1 MTKMPPTKMMIAIL
15 LALSFFPL
23 PHVMNAAPGEP
34 AGAQDPGTATVEG
47 LDVQSLFQTLD
58 LFVQNRAAEIGLT
71 VDSTQAK
78 LLRIGDTPVTLTP
91 ASSWDPRRLGIV
103 GILEA
108 GKAFSLNN
116 KTLPAGL
123 YTLEIG
129 GHPQTRRLSL
139 NFRDQF
145 GNIVASLPAT
155 EYKFTPLPKRASS
168 KEVEAAQSLL
178 GIIGPAIG
186 FNVVLT
192 QTPPFFKI
200 VPCLGFVVPIGVG
213 LVNVGFCLG

>member
-1 MTKMPPTKMMIAIL
+1 MMKIRTAIAM
-15 LALSFFPL
+15 LALALPL
-23 PHVMNAAPGEP
+23 SSLSPGAALPTP
-34 AGAQDPGTATVEG
+34 PQNPGTVGAEG

-58 LFVQNRAAEIGLT
+58 LFVQNRAVEVGMT
-71 VDSTQAK
+71 VDSSQAK
-78 LLRIGDTPVTLTP
+78 LLQIGDTPVTLTP
-91 ASSWDPRRLGIV
+91 ASSWDPRRLGTV
-103 GILEA
+103 GLLEA
-108 GKAFSLNN
+108 GKAFSVQN

-129 GHPQTRRLSL
+129 GHPQTRRLVL

-145 GNIVASLPAT
+145 GNVVASLPAT
-155 EYKFTPLPKRASS
+155 EYKFTPLPKRASA
-168 KEVEAAQSLL
+168 KEIEAAQSLL
-178 GIIGPAIG
+178 GILGPAIG

-192 QTPPFFKI
+192 NTPPFFKI

>member
-1 MTKMPPTKMMIAIL
+1 MKMRTVMTMVAFL
-15 LALSFFPL
+15 LALSL
-23 PHVMNAAPGEP
+23 PSSREARLTTAAEP
-34 AGAQDPGTATVEG
+34 PQNLAGVDG
-47 LDVQSLFQTLD
+47 LDVPSLFQTLD
-58 LFVQNRAAEIGLT
+58 LFVQNRAVEIGMT
-71 VDSTQAK
+71 VDSRQAK
-78 LLRIGDTPVTLTP
+78 LLQIGDTPVTLTP
-91 ASSWDPRRLGIV
+91 ASSWDPRRLGTV

-108 GKAFSLNN
+108 GKAFSVQN

-139 NFRDQF
+139 NFRDRF
-145 GNIVASLPAT
+145 GNVVASLPAS
-155 EYKFTPLPKRASS
+155 EYKFTPIPKRASATD
-168 KEVEAAQSLL
+168 VEAAQSLL

-192 QTPPFFKI
+192 NTPPFFKI

>member
-1 MTKMPPTKMMIAIL
+1 MKRHIAMTM
-15 LALSFFPL
+15 LALAPILFFPSSRTASSD
-23 PHVMNAAPGEP
+23 PP
-34 AGAQDPGTATVEG
+34 QDPGIVNAEG

-58 LFVQNRAAEIGLT
+58 LFVQSRAVEIGMT
-71 VDSTQAK
+71 IDSSQAK
-78 LLRIGDTPVTLTP
+78 LLQIGDTPVTLTP
-91 ASSWDPRRLGIV
+91 ASSWDPRRLGTV
-103 GILEA
+103 GLLEA
-108 GKAFSLNN
+108 GKAISIQN

-129 GHPQTRRLSL
+129 SHPQTRRLSL

-145 GNIVASLPAT
+145 GNIVTSLPAT
-155 EYKFTPLPKRASS
+155 EYKFTPLPKRAST
-168 KEVEAAQSLL
+168 KEVESAQSLL

-192 QTPPFFKI
+192 NTPPFFKV
-200 VPCLGFVVPIGVG
+200 VPCLGFVVPIGIG

>member
-1 MTKMPPTKMMIAIL
+1 MKKRIAMTMLALAPIL
-15 LALSFFPL
+15 LFPHSRTASSD
-23 PHVMNAAPGEP
+23 PPQNPGIV
-34 AGAQDPGTATVEG
+34 GVEG

-58 LFVQNRAAEIGLT
+58 LFVQNRAGEIGMT
-71 VDSTQAK
+71 IDSSQAK
-78 LLRIGDTPVTLTP
+78 LLQIGDTPVTLTP
-91 ASSWDPRRLGIV
+91 ASSWDPRRLGTV
-103 GILEA
+103 GLLEA
-108 GKAFSLNN
+108 GKAFSVQN
-116 KTLPAGL
+116 KMLPAGL

-155 EYKFTPLPKRASS
+155 EYKFTPLPKRASA
-168 KEVEAAQSLL
+168 KDVEAAQSLL

-192 QTPPFFKI
+192 NTPPFFKV

>member
-1 MTKMPPTKMMIAIL
+1 MKRHIAL
-15 LALSFFPL
+15 TMLALAPILFSPSLRTASSNL
-23 PHVMNAAPGEP
+23 P
-34 AGAQDPGTATVEG
+34 QDPGIVDVEG
-47 LDVQSLFQTLD
+47 LDVQSLFRTLD
-58 LFVQNRAAEIGLT
+58 LFVQNRALEVGTTI
-71 VDSTQAK
+71 DSSQAK
-78 LLRIGDTPVTLTP
+78 LLQIGDTPVTLTP
-91 ASSWDPRRLGIV
+91 ASSWDPRRLGTV
-103 GILEA
+103 GLLEA
-108 GKAFSLNN
+108 GKAFSVQN
-116 KTLPAGL
+116 KTLAAGL

-145 GNIVASLPAT
+145 GNIVATLPAT
-155 EYKFTPLPKRASS
+155 EYKFTPLPKRASA
-168 KEVEAAQSLL
+168 KEVEAMQSLL

-192 QTPPFFKI
+192 NTPPFFKI